1 MPCFF
6 SDLKSESDIFRDGH
20 MRKKGVFLENGIQL
34 SFVWRKGSDILAVK
48 DDPALIGG
56 LKAADEAQRRGL
68 SAAAA
73 SQDHRDLFRIQ
84 ICGKLS

>member
-1 MPCFF
+1 MV
-6 SDLKSESDIFRDGH
+6 IWG
-20 MRKKGVFLENGIQL
+20 KKGVFLENGIQL

-68 SAAAA
+68 SSAGAEEREKLILTDIEIQIV
-73 SQDHRDLFRIQ
+73 QDHLAVVRIW
-84 ICGKLS
+84 KYAVNR

>member
-1 MPCFF
+1 MG
-6 SDLKSESDIFRDGH
+6 KR
-20 MRKKGVFLENGIQL
+20 GVFW

-68 SAAAA
+68 SASAGAEEREELILTDIEIQIV
-73 SQDHRDLFRIQ
+73 QDHLAVVGF
-84 ICGKLS
+84 GNML

>member
-1 MPCFF
+1 M
-6 SDLKSESDIFRDGH
+6 G
-20 MRKKGVFLENGIQL
+20 KKGVFLENGIQL

-68 SAAAA
+68 SAAAGA
-73 SQDHRDLFRIQ
+73 EEREKLILTDIEIQ
-84 ICGKLS
+84 IVQNHLAVVGFGNML